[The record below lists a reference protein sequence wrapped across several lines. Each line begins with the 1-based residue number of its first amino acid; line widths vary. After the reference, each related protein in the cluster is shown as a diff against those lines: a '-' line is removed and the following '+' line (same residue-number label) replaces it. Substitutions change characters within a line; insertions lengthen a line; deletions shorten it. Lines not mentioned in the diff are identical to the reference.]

1 MAQNLCTRFPYCEK
15 LTISKLYLNEI
26 LMNKQH
32 TNKLRRED
40 LYSLEEYAAMRDE
53 YRRKIMAHK
62 ENRRLEL
69 GDNILLSFEDK
80 LIMQYQVQEML
91 KAEKIFEAEGIEE
104 ELAAYNPLIPD
115 GTNWKVTMLI
125 QYPEVEERQKQL
137 TRLIGIENKIWMQVE
152 GFEKI
157 YAIADEDLER
167 DNAEKTSAVHFM
179 RYELES
185 EMIAAVKTGAAIAA
199 GVDHEN
205 YQALVQ
211 PITTNVRDSLASDL
225 A

>member
-1 MAQNLCTRFPYCEK
+1 MTK
-15 LTISKLYLNEI
+15 LTRK
-26 LMNKQH
+26 
-32 TNKLRRED
+32 D
-40 LYSLEEYAAMRDE
+40 LYSLEEYSEMRND

-69 GDNILLSFEDK
+69 GDNILLSFEDR

-115 GTNWKVTMLI
+115 GTNWKATMLI
-125 QYPEVEERQKQL
+125 QYPDVEQRQKQL
-137 TRLIGIENKIWMQVE
+137 TRLIGIEQQIWMQVE
-152 GFEKI
+152 GFDKV

-167 DNAEKTSAVHFM
+167 DNAEKTSAVHFL
-179 RYELES
+179 RYELDNN
-185 EMIAAVKTGAAIAA
+185 MINAVKAGAAISA
-199 GVDHEN
+199 GAEHEN
-205 YQALVQ
+205 YQAVVS
-211 PITTNVRDSLASDL
+211 PISANVRDSLVTDL